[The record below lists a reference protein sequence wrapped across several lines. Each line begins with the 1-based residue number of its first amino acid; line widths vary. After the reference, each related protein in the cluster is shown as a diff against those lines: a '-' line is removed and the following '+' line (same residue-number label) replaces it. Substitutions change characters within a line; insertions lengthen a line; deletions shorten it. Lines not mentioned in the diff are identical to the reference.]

1 MVQASF
7 AAVFLLKIAILFP
20 AQVTAKYISQEVSDL
35 ANLMSE
41 CAAERYALTL
51 RLMLRSFRRKMGE
64 TTMAPGTPR
73 MMANGHMAGSS
84 VDGMIA
90 GHRGLESLLSM
101 EGDGEMDFSILDDL
115 GPFNWPENGFSPSNL
130 PQWITEGVRLVGGR
144 AVWKQ
149 RSDILPVNRTSWIW
163 DCHMMGQTLSSYPL
177 NWPICSFPRQQPGSW
192 GTAQRRVLKPG
203 SKPHL
208 LVHLR

>member
-20 AQVTAKYISQEVSDL
+20 TQVTPKFISQEVSDL

-73 MMANGHMAGSS
+73 NGHVAGNSI
-84 VDGMIA
+84 DGMIP
-90 GHRGLESLLSM
+90 GHRGLESLLSL
-101 EGDGEMDFSILDDL
+101 DGNPSADFSLDDL
-115 GPFNWPENGFSPSNL
+115 GPFNWPEDGFSPSNL
-130 PQWITEGVRLVGGR
+130 PQWITEGVSFVSGHLGV
-144 AVWKQ
+144 
-149 RSDILPVNRTSWIW
+149 LP
-163 DCHMMGQTLSSYPL
+163 G
-177 NWPICSFPRQQPGSW
+177 
-192 GTAQRRVLKPG
+192 
-203 SKPHL
+203 
-208 LVHLR
+208 

>member
-20 AQVTAKYISQEVSDL
+20 AQVTAKFISQEVSDL

-73 MMANGHMAGSS
+73 TMANGQLAGPS
-84 VDGMIA
+84 VDGMIP

-101 EGDGEMDFSILDDL
+101 DGDATVDFSILDDL
-115 GPFNWPENGFSPSNL
+115 GPFNWPEDGFSPSNL
-130 PQWITEGVRLVGGR
+130 PQWITEGVRYSAKCGVS
-144 AVWKQ
+144 
-149 RSDILPVNRTSWIW
+149 RSPVHNLNHLCCRTSWTW
-163 DCHMMGQTLSSYPL
+163 GCHMMDQTRSSCPQ
-177 NWPICSFPRQQPGSW
+177 N
-192 GTAQRRVLKPG
+192 
-203 SKPHL
+203 
-208 LVHLR
+208 